1 MVQSIT
7 ILEVSNQEPEPSL
20 DFSIAA
26 NIARCGRAFL
36 ASTSASQ
43 MPLQASIM
51 DKLALLRGVRFI
63 ENNHDLRE
71 VYTGLPRPAQR
82 PAFGSIIS
90 RFSPRQTEL
99 PRYVAL
105 SPWNG

>member
-1 MVQSIT
+1 MPRLFNRGEYRPMRTRVPGID
-7 ILEVSNQEPEPSL
+7 ICY
-20 DFSIAA
+20 
-26 NIARCGRAFL
+26 R
-36 ASTSASQ
+36 

-63 ENNHDLRE
+63 ENNHDLSE

>member
-1 MVQSIT
+1 MPRLFNRGEYRPMRTRVPGID
-7 ILEVSNQEPEPSL
+7 I
-20 DFSIAA
+20 
-26 NIARCGRAFL
+26 CY
-36 ASTSASQ
+36 Q